1 MAKGDIVLIPFP
13 FTDLS
18 GTKLR
23 PALVLVESKF
33 DIIVS
38 FITTQIYSKEPSDI
52 LLAPDDWNGLKKT
65 SLLKLS
71 KLATLDKLLSIG
83 KIGSIVQSIHDDINQ
98 KLKELFQI
106 P

>member
-18 GTKLR
+18 GDKLR
-23 PALVLVESKF
+23 PALVLVESKL
-33 DIIVS
+33 DITVS
-38 FITTQIYSKEPSDI
+38 FITTQIYSKDPSDI
-52 LLAPDDWNGLKKT
+52 LLAPSHGNGLKKT

-71 KLATLDKLLSIG
+71 ELATLDKSLSIG
-83 KIGSIVQSIHDDINQ
+83 KIGSIDQSIHEEINQ
-98 KLKELFQI
+98 KLKELLQI